1 MENYIVSSID
11 GGNKMSYK
19 NLKTEEVIERIQDLQ
34 DYLMGQ
40 RQEPKFP
47 CSEILGALEY
57 AKETVSVLKRA

>member
-1 MENYIVSSID
+1 
-11 GGNKMSYK
+11 MSYK
-19 NLKTEEVIERIQDLQ
+19 NLEPEEVIERIQDLQ
-34 DYLMGQ
+34 DYLMGK